1 MNYGTIGLVI
11 GHEITHG
18 FDDRGSQT
26 DGEGDIWQS
35 FYSWTQYYKMLD
47 KC

>member
-18 FDDRGSQT
+18 FDDEGSQRDAEGIMKFCHLQDR
-26 DGEGDIWQS
+26 DG
-35 FYSWTQYYKMLD
+35 F
-47 KC
+47 